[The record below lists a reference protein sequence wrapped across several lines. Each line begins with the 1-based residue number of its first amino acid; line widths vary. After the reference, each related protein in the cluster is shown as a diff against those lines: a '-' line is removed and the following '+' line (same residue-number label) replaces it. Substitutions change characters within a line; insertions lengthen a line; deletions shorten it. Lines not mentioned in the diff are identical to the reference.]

1 MVKSIMVRVGQAV
14 LTMLVLVSLVFFMIR
29 LTGDPTYALVSPD
42 APPELRDQLRKEF
55 GLDQSVAVQYM
66 VFIGDLSR
74 GDLGESFHGRLPVT
88 QLISQRLPT
97 SLALAIPALLFI
109 LAVGVPVGIY
119 SAYWRG
125 GKLDRL
131 ARIIAALGQAMP
143 NFTIGIFLILFFAI
157 QLRLLPSGGNASPL
171 ALILPVVTISIHS
184 LAGLI
189 RLLRSSMIEVLG
201 SDYIAFH
208 RMKGLPEG
216 RVLWKHALR
225 NAGLTTLTYMGI
237 VLAGLLTGSIIAE
250 TLFVWPGVGRLMI
263 ESVHNR
269 DFPVVQGVLLFFAF
283 TYIVV
288 NLIVDIMYTI
298 LNPRLR

>member
-1 MVKSIMVRVGQAV
+1 MVKSILVRIGQAV
-14 LTMLVLVSLVFFMIR
+14 LTMLALVSLVFFMIR

-55 GLDQSVAVQYM
+55 GLDQSLAVQYM

-88 QLISQRLPT
+88 QLIIQRLPT
-97 SLALAIPALLFI
+97 SLVLAIPALLFI

-125 GKLDRL
+125 GKLDRI

-157 QLRLLPSGGNASPL
+157 QLQLLPSGGNASPL
-171 ALILPVVTISIHS
+171 ALIMPVITISIHS